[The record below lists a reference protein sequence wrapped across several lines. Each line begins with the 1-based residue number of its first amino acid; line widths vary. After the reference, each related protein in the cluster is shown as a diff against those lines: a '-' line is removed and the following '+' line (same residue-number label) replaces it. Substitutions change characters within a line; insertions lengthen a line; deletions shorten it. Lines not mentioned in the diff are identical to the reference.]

1 MVYLGQCC
9 QTLSEVRFS
18 SELSGKTEVMGVK
31 KGEEEGD
38 NGQKTGV
45 VQSGVWM
52 MRGILVKDE
61 GTELEWY
68 EVGK

>member
-1 MVYLGQCC
+1 MVYLGRCC
-9 QTLSEVRFS
+9 ETLSEVRFS

-52 MRGILVKDE
+52 MRGI
-61 GTELEWY
+61 W
-68 EVGK
+68 